1 MQSSFVTAKSLRL
14 TLHPITPIHVWSGR
28 KLLAGLDVI
37 SKDLETLCI
46 VDVDRLPPVVVEEF
60 LRIPVENIAKAI
72 EKHIARIPC
81 KQELKTTTTLPPS
94 AQLLELNSYIV
105 PGSTLKG
112 YIRTSIIFHLINS
125 LGSRDRI
132 ASILRSG
139 IDLTQ
144 KPNKVSEGLE
154 AYFFRAPKPPRQRGF
169 VDSFQALLVSDPEL
183 AVDQKCYSVSELQVH
198 EFASKGLKHIASQ
211 YAVTVS
217 CGELRYRIDIRAP
230 QSAILSA
237 IVGAMHVHKDDVEKM
252 RLLESISITKALKEF
267 GCYVLSKELKKVE
280 IYKELDSYAKIL
292 SSFYAKYCEKE
303 LNCVVA
309 RIGYMTGHVAKTVL
323 SIVRSVDPQLYQ
335 DIKAFME
342 SHFRH
347 AWDELTI
354 KLVKT
359 SQGLVGPGWCELCLE

>member
-1 MQSSFVTAKSLRL
+1 MQSSFTTTKSLRL
-14 TLHPITPIHVWSGR
+14 ALHPLTPIHVWSGR
-28 KLLAGLDVI
+28 KLLIGLDVI
-37 SKDLETLCI
+37 SKRLETLCI
-46 VDVDRLPPVVVEEF
+46 VDIDRLPPDIVER
-60 LRIPVENIAKAI
+60 LSTVHTKD
-72 EKHIARIPC
+72 IARTIGRHVAKIPC
-81 KQELKTTTTLPPS
+81 RQELKTTITLPPS
-94 AQLLELNSYIV
+94 AQLLELNQYIV

-112 YIRTSIIFHLINS
+112 YIRTSILFYLINS
-125 LGSRDRI
+125 LSRDKI
-132 ASILRSG
+132 ADVLRGG

-237 IVGAMHVHKDDVEKM
+237 IVGAVHVHKDDVEKM

-292 SSFYAKYCEKE
+292 SSFYARYCEKE